1 MKARNIAWIGLF
13 IAILHSSCS
22 DDTRLEL
29 AATAFKNAAQECMLD
44 VRDHKMKY
52 NSSPAC
58 ASLGKLSLE
67 YLEAGGEETNIPSK
81 YALIAE
87 QGRSMA
93 WTALA
98 ISESGGKPL
107 KLW

>member
-1 MKARNIAWIGLF
+1 MKARNTVGVGLF

-22 DDTRLEL
+22 DDTKLEL

-44 VRDHKMKY
+44 VRDHRMKY

-58 ASLGKLSLE
+58 ASLGTLSLQ
-67 YLEAGGEETNIPSK
+67 YLEAGGEDKNTPHK

-87 QGRSMA
+87 QGRTMA